1 MKLYCSNKLYF
12 EYNFVSDGGK
22 LYCYG
27 FFDPTK
33 VKHQKNYI
41 EPRLIS
47 EHLVT
52 RIAKCGSTFVVFVT
66 GNNVLFFP

>member
-1 MKLYCSNKLYF
+1 MNLF
-12 EYNFVSDGGK
+12 FPDGGK

-27 FFDPTK
+27 FFDSLK
-33 VKHQKNYI
+33 VKHQKHHT

-66 GNNVLFFP
+66 GKS